1 MKKLAKIFTIVAF
14 IAILTTTVVN
24 ASASDDLIAEL
35 SKSRTIGGKTVTLSA
50 SDRVKL
56 ERYLSEHPI
65 TEEEKNSIVANVDEA
80 VAIMEAEGTADL
92 SKLSADAKE
101 KITTLAKAA
110 ASEMDLTLVVDTVG
124 NTIKVYDENGTLI
137 ESARVENGTLAYT
150 GNNSFVYIVAPV
162 VAIIAIAA
170 VVIGKKVNA

>member
-14 IAILTTTVVN
+14 VAVLTTTVVN

-65 TEEEKNSIVANVDEA
+65 TEEEC
-80 VAIMEAEGTADL
+80 
-92 SKLSADAKE
+92 
-101 KITTLAKAA
+101 
-110 ASEMDLTLVVDTVG
+110 
-124 NTIKVYDENGTLI
+124 
-137 ESARVENGTLAYT
+137 
-150 GNNSFVYIVAPV
+150 
-162 VAIIAIAA
+162 
-170 VVIGKKVNA
+170 